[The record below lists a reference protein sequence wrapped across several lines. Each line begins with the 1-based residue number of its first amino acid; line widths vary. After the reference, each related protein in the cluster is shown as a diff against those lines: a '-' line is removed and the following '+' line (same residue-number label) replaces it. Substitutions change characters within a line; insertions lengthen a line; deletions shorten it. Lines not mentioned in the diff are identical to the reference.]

1 MPDGKFLISF
11 RFHFENRY
19 KELERDRKAE
29 AIYTARLALIRPC
42 INKNGQLAWPA
53 AWKPN
58 RQPASLFYLIRRMS
72 SILFW
77 LFFHFFLWSAQIG
90 DDLTPRHHH
99 LIFLQQT
106 VQSARRL
113 GGNADWYACYL
124 LPPGQSFIHT
134 EGRLPSFCWFAI
146 HSILFLQPVPVIR
159 HYQARRADGGY
170 QTFGHVLFKQI
181 N

>member
-58 RQPASLFYLIRRMS
+58 RQPASLFYLIRRKS

-77 LFFHFFLWSAQIG
+77 LFFHFFFMERAN
-90 DDLTPRHHH
+90 
-99 LIFLQQT
+99 
-106 VQSARRL
+106 RR
-113 GGNADWYACYL
+113 
-124 LPPGQSFIHT
+124 
-134 EGRLPSFCWFAI
+134 WFDSSSSSPYI
-146 HSILFLQPVPVIR
+146 SS
-159 HYQARRADGGY
+159 ADGSER
-170 QTFGHVLFKQI
+170 QTTRRQCRLICLLSIAARAKFHTSWRSASIVLLICHSFDTFSTASSCH
-181 N
+181 